1 MRIQLRSDDFRA
13 SSIPVKKSGLLKLSI
28 ISYSFFIVMS
38 VMNTLA
44 ITSRN
49 MLWLNMIFFHCG
61 GGVDIVYTIGDEVE
75 ILIFCGDFSQ

>member
-1 MRIQLRSDDFRA
+1 
-13 SSIPVKKSGLLKLSI
+13 
-28 ISYSFFIVMS
+28 MS

-49 MLWLNMIFFHCG
+49 ILWLNMIFSHCG